1 MKTKLTT
8 PPAPAVSTVNPSDST
23 KLVSL
28 LALATGAVALP
39 QTGNADIIYTDLNSS
54 SVVVGYGGVASFEFT
69 LPGTTHLGLARQSH
83 TSSVLTA
90 TFPVT
95 FRTVVAGDFGGG
107 ASAGVRG
114 LANGFAAVGALGA
127 TWNQGAATWN
137 YVTVGLAQQ
146 YGHTPNSGYDHQYL
160 AWAFQDSSQAG
171 SPWRYGWADVSL
183 SIGNVNSGIPGSG
196 PNVTIWGYAYD
207 NTGAKPNLGI
217 VPEPSSISLLVL
229 GAMAFGARG
238 LRAWRRDRAAACE
251 S

>member
-8 PPAPAVSTVNPSDST
+8 TPAPPTTSSADST

-39 QTGNADIIYTDLNSS
+39 QTGQADIIYTDMNSS
-54 SVVVGYGGVASFEFT
+54 PVVVGYGGVASFEFL
-69 LPGTTHLGLARQSH
+69 LPGTTQLGLQRQSH

-107 ASAGVRG
+107 AAAGVRG
-114 LANGFAAVGALGA
+114 AANGFAAVGALGA
-127 TWNQGAATWN
+127 TWNQGANSWN
-137 YVTVGLAQQ
+137 FVTVGQAQQ
-146 YGHTPNSGYDHQYL
+146 YGHTPASGYDHQYL
-160 AWAFQDSSQAG
+160 AWMFHDASQAG
-171 SPWRYGWADVSL
+171 SPVRYGWADVSL
-183 SIGNVNSGIPGSG
+183 SIGNVNTGLPGSG

-207 NTGAKPNLGI
+207 DTGAKPNLGI
-217 VPEPSSISLLVL
+217 VPEPTSLSLLVL

-238 LRAWRRDRAAACE
+238 LRAWRRDRDVVRA